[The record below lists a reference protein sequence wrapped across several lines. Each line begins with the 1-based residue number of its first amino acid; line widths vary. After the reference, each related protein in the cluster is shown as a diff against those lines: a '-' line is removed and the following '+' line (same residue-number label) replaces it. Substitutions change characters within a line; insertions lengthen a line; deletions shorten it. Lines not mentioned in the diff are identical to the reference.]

1 MLLKNLK
8 VVPSKL
14 LAVNL
19 SDNWSIESS
28 FKEKNSHILPELSAV
43 DYVLFFYILRFVMF
57 YDLVSGSVALV

>member
-1 MLLKNLK
+1 M
-8 VVPSKL
+8 